1 MERER
6 KGGSEDLGLS
16 SWPMSSSYPVT
27 ATNSHMEAR
36 KMLRMMARKDT
47 KVVLGTAEA
56 GEKERKRKYKTSKR

>member
-27 ATNSHMEAR
+27 ATNSHIEAR

-56 GEKERKRKYKTSKR
+56 GEKVMLNYFTSVV